1 MKRDEKAVLVG
12 RDVLSPDAL
21 LLHFRSSS
29 LFRSFLPGQF
39 TMVRLSGRSD
49 LLLRRPYSFCD
60 ADVEQGRFSLLV
72 KEVGQGTRALASLP
86 LGAEVDCLGPLGSS
100 FRSPRDPRRAVIVAG
115 GVGIAPFVAFCRA
128 LASEGRDSIVLLGG
142 RSERDLYLRAEFE
155 ALGMDVRT
163 TTEDGSHGR
172 RGRVTEI
179 LEEVLGSSSADSI
192 ELYSCGPT
200 PMLVKVAAM
209 ARERNVPHQV
219 SLERR
224 MGCGMGCC
232 LGCVVYH
239 RSSHSPSSAGGSG
252 GEHEYVRCCTEGPVF
267 DADAVA
273 WDRDPYPL

>member
-12 RDVLSPDAL
+12 RDILSPDAC
-21 LLHFRSSS
+21 LLHFRSQS

-39 TMVRLSGRSD
+39 TMVRLPRRID

-60 ADVEQGRFSLLV
+60 RSVEQGRFSLLV
-72 KEVGQGTRALASLP
+72 KEVGEGTRALAALP
-86 LGAEVDCLGPLGSS
+86 LGADVDCLGPLGSA
-100 FRSPRDPRRAVIVAG
+100 FRFPRESRQAVIVAG

-128 LASEGRDSIVLLGG
+128 LAEGKREATVLLGG
-142 RSERDLYLRAEFE
+142 RSEKDLYLSSEFE

-163 TTEDGSHGR
+163 TTEDGSSGR
-172 RGRVTEI
+172 RGQVTEI
-179 LEEVLGSSSADSI
+179 LSEVLERESAGSI

-200 PMLVKVAAM
+200 PMLIKVAAM
-209 ARERNVPHQV
+209 ARERGVPHQV

-232 LGCVVYH
+232 LGCVVYR
-239 RSSHSPSSAGGSG
+239 RSSLSSASG
-252 GEHEYVRCCTEGPVF
+252 GGEYVRCCTEGPVF
-267 DADAVA
+267 DADEIV

>member
-12 RDVLSPDAL
+12 RDVLSPDAC
-21 LLHFRSSS
+21 LLHFRSPS
-29 LFRSFLPGQF
+29 LFGSFLPGQF
-39 TMVRLSGRSD
+39 TMVRLPHRAD

-60 ADVEQGRFSLLV
+60 AKVDEGRFSLLV
-72 KEVGQGTRALASLP
+72 KEVGEGTRALASLP
-86 LGAEVDCLGPLGSS
+86 LGAEVDCLGPLGSA
-100 FRSPRDPRRAVIVAG
+100 FRLPRGIRKAVIVAG

-128 LASEGRDSIVLLGG
+128 LASTERHAIVLLGG
-142 RSERDLYLRAEFE
+142 RSEKDLYLRSEFE

-172 RGRVTEI
+172 RGRVTVI
-179 LEEVLGSSSADSI
+179 LEEVLHSVSSDSI

-200 PMLVKVAAM
+200 PMLVKVAGR
-209 ARERNVPHQV
+209 AREHKVPHQV

-232 LGCVVYH
+232 LGCVVYQ
-239 RSSHSPSSAGGSG
+239 RSGSSGDSG
-252 GEHEYVRCCTEGPVF
+252 GEYVRCCTEGPVF
-267 DADAVA
+267 DADAIV

>member
-12 RDVLSPDAL
+12 RDVLSPDAS
-21 LLHFRSSS
+21 LLHFQSAS

-39 TMVRLSGRSD
+39 TMVRLPHRTD

-60 ADVEQGRFSLLV
+60 RRAEQERFSLLV
-72 KEVGQGTRALASLP
+72 KEVGEGTRALASLS
-86 LGAEVDCLGPLGSS
+86 LGDEVDCLGPLGSS
-100 FRSPRDPRRAVIVAG
+100 FRAPRDSRRAVIVAG

-128 LASEGRDSIVLLGG
+128 LASEKSNALVLLGG
-142 RSERDLYLRAEFE
+142 RTERDLYLRSEFE
-155 ALGMDVRT
+155 SLGMEVRT

-179 LEEVLGSSSADSI
+179 LRDVLASESADAI

-200 PMLVKVAAM
+200 PMLVKVAEM
-209 ARERNVPHQV
+209 GRERSIPHQV

-232 LGCVVYH
+232 LGCVVYQ
-239 RSSHSPSSAGGSG
+239 RSSGPAGAGG
-252 GEHEYVRCCTEGPVF
+252 EYVRCCTEGPVF
-267 DADAVA
+267 DADAIA